1 MTSISRNAIIKT
13 VKIKEKENMKTL
25 LKIKK
30 EMIDRGYSLRY
41 VKIKRD
47 KETNT
52 FWVYTDNQEEFEEYA
67 KALSEVAEIPVSS
80 IMKGG
85 QL

>member
-1 MTSISRNAIIKT
+1 
-13 VKIKEKENMKTL
+13 MKTL

-30 EMIDRGYSLRY
+30 EMLDRGYSFRY

-52 FWVYTDNQEEFEEYA
+52 ICGNSTS
-67 KALSEVAEIPVSS
+67 LCL
-80 IMKGG
+80 G
-85 QL
+85 

>member
-1 MTSISRNAIIKT
+1 
-13 VKIKEKENMKTL
+13 MKTL

-85 QL
+85 QF

>member
-1 MTSISRNAIIKT
+1 
-13 VKIKEKENMKTL
+13 MKTL

-30 EMIDRGYSLRY
+30 EMLDRGFSFRY

-52 FWVYTDNQEEFEEYA
+52 IWVYTNNQEEFEEYA
-67 KALSEVAEIPVSS
+67 KALSEVAEIPLTS
-80 IMKGG
+80 IMKGE

>member
-1 MTSISRNAIIKT
+1 
-13 VKIKEKENMKTL
+13 MKTL

-30 EMIDRGYSLRY
+30 EMIDKGFSFRY

-52 FWVYTDNQEEFEEYA
+52 IWVYTDNQEEFEEYA
-67 KALSEVAEIPVSS
+67 KALSEVAEIPLSN
-80 IMKGG
+80 IMKGERR
-85 QL
+85 